1 VPPLHPLAS
10 QARTVLEAW
19 EGSAVADAIASTTL
33 QPGEVIFSAW
43 LTRMLTNTFGPALGD
58 SVGEASTNMLIHVLD
73 FAFTGAS
80 GVPPSRDYFNGRKPN
95 AVISVTFD
103 EVLAILAAAKGDEP
117 AAWTGPRGD
126 IVFSHPILGTVGSIP
141 TSNRATY
148 AQIIVLSRPK
158 LHGESILTLGQ
169 SGFIQF
175 VPPSGF
181 TLDPHFGDQLEL
193 YRGFHYKPM
202 RLFHDTRRHD

>member
-1 VPPLHPLAS
+1 MGTVSAPLVIAAPPHGL
-10 QARTVLEAW
+10 V
-19 EGSAVADAIASTTL
+19 VTT
-33 QPGEVIFSAW
+33 
-43 LTRMLTNTFGPALGD
+43 
-58 SVGEASTNMLIHVLD
+58 
-73 FAFTGAS
+73 AS
-80 GVPPSRDYFNGRKPN
+80 GDVL
-95 AVISVTFD
+95 VTG
-103 EVLAILAAAKGDEP
+103 E
-117 AAWTGPRGD
+117 PRGD